1 MLWTSVVIV
10 RETEMALKYENGR
23 FIGLVGPGRH
33 RLLCTPWT
41 RQELV
46 RVDIRRQPFVLN
58 GQELLTA
65 DAISVRLNVAVEYR
79 VSDPVR
85 AIHGVA
91 DFRSALYTLVQ
102 LALREEVQ
110 ARTIDALLAERTAL
124 STALLERVQTQA
136 AEIGLE
142 VALVGVRDIILPGDV
157 KRMLSQEVEAQ
168 RKGRANLVAARE
180 ETAAARA
187 KANTAQILA
196 GNPVLL
202 RLREL
207 ETLGEIG
214 QSKSNTV
221 LLALP
226 SDVMSAVGALGR
238 NGSGS

>member
-1 MLWTSVVIV
+1 MLWTTVAYV
-10 RETEMALKYENGR
+10 RETEAALKYENGR
-23 FIGLVGPGRH
+23 FVGMVGPGRH
-33 RLLCTPWT
+33 RLLRTPWT
-41 RQELV
+41 QQELT
-46 RVDIRRQPFVLN
+46 RVDLRRQQIPLS

-79 VSDPVR
+79 IVDPVR

-91 DFRSALYTLVQ
+91 DYRLSLYTLVQ

-110 ARTIDALLAERTAL
+110 ARTIDVLLADRAAL
-124 STALLERVQTQA
+124 STAIEERLVPQA
-136 AEIGLE
+136 ATLGVE
-142 VALVGVRDIILPGDV
+142 VVLVGVRDIILPGDV

-168 RKGRANLVAARE
+168 RKGRAALVAARE

-187 KANTAQILA
+187 RANTAQILA

-214 QSKSNTV
+214 QSTSNTV
-221 LLALP
+221 VLALP
-226 SDVMSAVGALGR
+226 SDVMSAVGLLGK
-238 NGSGS
+238 G